1 MRYLTYGLLDAGAYE
16 EALGLMQDAMALA
29 RTLPRTLIFQRLLT
43 ALCSVYHALQQW
55 EEARSTLEEAEATAE
70 RLDLRSFRVPVLSQ
84 LCMNCAVAG
93 QWGQAHTYAV
103 QAMAVRESLDRAMI
117 LLDFSRQY
125 ETEALLRGGDERQ
138 ARAEVQRLG
147 ERLGPSPRF
156 RIPYLQSRALLAA
169 WEGHREQAI
178 GQLREAAGLATDL
191 GLPGEQWQIQ
201 AALGTLYEAGD
212 EPAQAHTA
220 WAKASRIIGGLAE
233 GIKDEARPPRFPKT
247 RRSRAGVEA
256 PGAAGS

>member
-1 MRYLTYGLLDAGAYE
+1 
-16 EALGLMQDAMALA
+16 LA

-55 EEARSTLEEAEATAE
+55 EEARSTLEEAVAMAE
-70 RLDLRSFRVPVLSQ
+70 RLDPRPLHVSILSQ

-93 QWGQAHTYAV
+93 QWGQAHTYALKTI
-103 QAMAVRESLDRAMI
+103 ALRKSIDAALI

-138 ARAEVQRLG
+138 AREAVHRLG

-156 RIPYLQSRALLAA
+156 RLPYLQSLAVLAA

-178 GQLREAAGLATDL
+178 GHLREAAGLATDL

-201 AALGTLYEAGD
+201 AALGTLYEAGG

-220 WAKASRIIGGLAE
+220 WAKASRIILELAE
-233 GIKDEARPPRFPKT
+233 GIKDEARRARFL
-247 RRSRAGVEA
+247 AGPQIQPVLQHVQSESSPVSQDQA
-256 PGAAGS
+256 EPSGR